1 MSNHT
6 ATAAERLLARE
17 HIKETVFRFGMALDH
32 KNFHHYP
39 DIYTEE
45 IDIDYTDSI
54 GLKKRI
60 SVREWQAAAVAFF
73 GQLEAT
79 QHLIFPRT
87 IELNDALDQATVN
100 VLMLAQH
107 YQPNN
112 KGERT
117 QRQYG
122 EYVMGVRLIENTWKI
137 ERVIQRISWQ
147 EGNYWIVDPE
157 RGE

>member
-1 MSNHT
+1 MNTSNT
-6 ATAAERLLARE
+6 VARLLARE

-39 DIYTEE
+39 DIYTDE

-87 IELNDALDQATVN
+87 IELNEDLDQATVN
-100 VLMLAQH
+100 VLMVAQH

-112 KGERT
+112 KGEHT

-122 EYVMGVRLIENTWKI
+122 EYIMGVRRMEDTWKI
-137 ERVIQRISWQ
+137 ERIIQRIYWQ
-147 EGNYWIVDPE
+147 EGNYWIVDPNKE
-157 RGE
+157 E